1 MYCPRS
7 LKWLGSVL
15 ATALTEPFF
24 WERWLPCRN
33 CRCHTRSLI
42 WCDCGDAPW
51 ETIGE
56 TVMLVCPFLAA
67 RVSALACPLARSLD
81 WVPRCSSSHVCS
93 GSDIWKERVS
103 STELRP
109 VPSAGLHKLSAGRYE
124 SRLAIP
130 RQLGTIASR
139 SERLLRE
146 CRDHRGS
153 DYRRNEEGS
162 HHADP
167 GSEPYVRH

>member
-1 MYCPRS
+1 MHCPRS

-67 RVSALACPLARSLD
+67 RVSALTCPLARSLD

-109 VPSAGLHKLSAGRYE
+109 VPSTGLHKLS
-124 SRLAIP
+124 
-130 RQLGTIASR
+130 
-139 SERLLRE
+139 
-146 CRDHRGS
+146 
-153 DYRRNEEGS
+153 
-162 HHADP
+162 P
-167 GSEPYVRH
+167 GSETYARHIRELRRCLPGLHVGHHCDVPRARAVK

>member
-24 WERWLPCRN
+24 GEQLLPYPDR
-33 CRCHTRSLI
+33 RRHTRTLVL
-42 WCDCGDAPW
+42 CDSGDALW

-56 TVMLVCPFLAA
+56 TVMLVCPSSSA
-67 RVSALACPLARSLD
+67 RMSALTCLLAQSLD
-81 WVPRCSSSHVCS
+81 WVARCSRSHLCS

-109 VPSAGLHKLSAGRYE
+109 VPSTGLHKLS
-124 SRLAIP
+124 
-130 RQLGTIASR
+130 
-139 SERLLRE
+139 
-146 CRDHRGS
+146 
-153 DYRRNEEGS
+153 
-162 HHADP
+162 P
-167 GSEPYVRH
+167 GSETYARHIRELRRCLPGLHVGHHCDVPRARAVK